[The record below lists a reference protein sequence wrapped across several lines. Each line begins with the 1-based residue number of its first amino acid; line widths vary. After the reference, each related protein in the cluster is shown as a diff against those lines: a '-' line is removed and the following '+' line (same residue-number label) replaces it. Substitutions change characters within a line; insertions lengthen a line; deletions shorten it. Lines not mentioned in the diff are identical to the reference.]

1 MHNLLGLVL
10 SNGFNFQAQRLGLH
24 HVQRRYHG
32 NLPLQELI
40 LLLQLLAHPGLHQ
53 LKARGLEPLLWVGRT
68 APAPSTPRTVSR
80 RRRATPP
87 STSSRGRSRSLTSR
101 RLGRALRWSGKP
113 RCGRCRRSSTAPC
126 SGSRARRRGRCQAQ
140 RSPKWLLGEHR
151 AEDQGRKTLVLGPPW
166 KPEQRTKVLKPWL
179 GLRRDP
185 VASEDPVS

>member
-87 STSSRGRSRSLTSR
+87 STSSRGRSRSRTNRCPGR
-101 RLGRALRWSGKP
+101 RRRWSERL
-113 RCGRCRRSSTAPC
+113 RCGRCSSSSTAPC
-126 SGSRARRRGRCQAQ
+126 WASQGLPQGPCQAQ
-140 RSPKWLLGEHR
+140 PSPKWLRGGPR
-151 AEDQGRKTLVLGPPW
+151 AEVPGP
-166 KPEQRTKVLKPWL
+166 RTWGPY
-179 GLRRDP
+179 
-185 VASEDPVS
+185 